1 MRKLLILVAALV
13 ISMNF
18 SACGNE
24 KPVENKISVVT
35 TIFPAYDW
43 AKNIIGDENGFDLT
57 LIGGSGVD
65 LHSFQ
70 PSANDIAQISACD
83 VLICV
88 GGDSDS
94 WIFDAIKHSTN
105 KNLVVIKLIDVLGDK
120 IKLEDV
126 HEHENHD
133 ENHHHDGEIDEHVW
147 LSLKNAQ
154 ILCENIAKTL
164 SKVDSSHENALQT
177 NFNAYKAKI
186 SALEGE
192 YQAAIAASPVKTL
205 VFGDRFPFKYLCDDY
220 NLQHFATFSGCS
232 AETEASFAT
241 IKALAD
247 KIDELNLH
255 FVLKIDGSTHK
266 IAETVISNTKNKSQ
280 TILTLDSMQSASKNA
295 NYLDI
300 MSKNL
305 EILREALS
313 K

>member
-13 ISMNF
+13 ISLNF

-70 PSANDIAQISACD
+70 PSVNDIAQISACD

-120 IKLEDV
+120 IKPEDT
-126 HEHENHD
+126 HEH

-192 YQAAIAASPVKTL
+192 YQATIAASPVKTL

-220 NLQHFATFSGCS
+220 NLQHFAAFSGCS

-266 IAETVISNTKNKSQ
+266 IAETVISNTKTKSQ
-280 TILTLDSMQSASKNA
+280 TILTLDSMQSAGKNA

-300 MSKNL
+300 MAKNL

>member
-1 MRKLLILVAALV
+1 MRNLLILVAALV

-24 KPVENKISVVT
+24 KHVENKISVVT

-120 IKLEDV
+120 IKPEDA
-126 HEHENHD
+126 HEHENH
-133 ENHHHDGEIDEHVW
+133 GEIDEHVW

-154 ILCENIAKTL
+154 ILCENIADVL
-164 SKVDSSHENALQT
+164 IKVDSSHEKALQT

-186 SALEGE
+186 SALEDE
-192 YQAAIAASPVKTL
+192 YQTTIAASPVKTL

-220 NLQHFATFSGCS
+220 NLQHFAAFSGCS
-232 AETEASFAT
+232 AETETSFAT

-266 IAETVISNTKNKSQ
+266 IAETVISNTKTKDQ
-280 TILTLDSMQSASKNA
+280 TILTLDSMQSAGKNA

-300 MSKNL
+300 MAKNL

>member
-120 IKLEDV
+120 IKPEDA

-154 ILCENIAKTL
+154 ILCENIAKTF

-192 YQAAIAASPVKTL
+192 YQATIAASPVKTL

-220 NLQHFATFSGCS
+220 NLQHFAAFNGCS

-266 IAETVISNTKNKSQ
+266 IAETVVSNTKNKDQ
-280 TILTLDSMQSASKNA
+280 TILTLDSMQSAGKNA

-300 MSKNL
+300 MAKNL

>member
-120 IKLEDV
+120 IKPEDT
-126 HEHENHD
+126 HEHENHY

-192 YQAAIAASPVKTL
+192 YQATIAASPVKTL

-220 NLQHFATFSGCS
+220 NLQHFAAFSGCS

-266 IAETVISNTKNKSQ
+266 IAETIISNTKNKDQ
-280 TILTLDSMQSASKNA
+280 TILTLDSMQSADKNA

-300 MSKNL
+300 MAKNL

>member
-24 KPVENKISVVT
+24 KHVENKISVVT

-120 IKLEDV
+120 IKPEDA

-133 ENHHHDGEIDEHVW
+133 ENHHNDGEIDEHVW

-192 YQAAIAASPVKTL
+192 YQATIAASPVKTL

-220 NLQHFATFSGCS
+220 NLQHFAAFSGCS

-266 IAETVISNTKNKSQ
+266 IAETIISNTKNKDQ
-280 TILTLDSMQSASKNA
+280 TILTLDSMQSADKNA

>member
-1 MRKLLILVAALV
+1 M
-13 ISMNF
+13 
-18 SACGNE
+18 
-24 KPVENKISVVT
+24 
-35 TIFPAYDW
+35 
-43 AKNIIGDENGFDLT
+43 
-57 LIGGSGVD
+57 
-65 LHSFQ
+65 
-70 PSANDIAQISACD
+70 
-83 VLICV
+83 
-88 GGDSDS
+88 
-94 WIFDAIKHSTN
+94 
-105 KNLVVIKLIDVLGDK
+105 
-120 IKLEDV
+120 
-126 HEHENHD
+126 
-133 ENHHHDGEIDEHVW
+133 
-147 LSLKNAQ
+147 
-154 ILCENIAKTL
+154 
-164 SKVDSSHENALQT
+164 QT

-192 YQAAIAASPVKTL
+192 YQATIAASPVKTL

-220 NLQHFATFSGCS
+220 NLQHFAAFSGCS

-280 TILTLDSMQSASKNA
+280 TILTLDSMQSAGKNA

-300 MSKNL
+300 MAKNL

>member
-94 WIFDAIKHSTN
+94 WILDAIKHSTN
-105 KNLVVIKLIDVLGDK
+105 KNIVVIKLIDVLGDK
-120 IKLEDV
+120 IKLEDA
-126 HEHENHD
+126 HKHENHD

-192 YQAAIAASPVKTL
+192 YQATIAASPVKTL
-205 VFGDRFPFKYLCDDY
+205 VFGDRFPFRYLCEDY
-220 NLQHFATFSGCS
+220 NLKYFAAFSGCS

-266 IAETVISNTKNKSQ
+266 IAETVISNTKNKDQ
-280 TILTLDSMQSASKNA
+280 TILTLDSMQSAGKNA
-295 NYLDI
+295 NYLDV
-300 MSKNL
+300 MAKNL